1 MTTRSPGL
9 HHVTAIAGDPRQT
22 LDFYA
27 GTLGLRLV
35 KQTVN
40 FDDPETYHFYFGER
54 TGQPGS
60 LLTFFPW
67 AGARQGRPGMGEVG
81 ATALAVP
88 EGSLDAWEARLAARQ
103 VFGLRRGERFGEPY
117 LGFSDP
123 FGMQLELV
131 ERPASR
137 GAPWPGSGVP
147 TDQQVRGVAGVRLVL
162 GGVDA
167 TAAVLQETLGFGAPL
182 EEGATRRL
190 FTADGGFVDLVRDPG
205 APAPRPGAGSV
216 HHVAWRAEDDAAQA
230 AFRGALLGRSLGVT
244 PVVDRSY
251 FRSIYFREPGGV
263 LFEVAT
269 DGPGFLTDEAEAT
282 LGTSLRLPPQYEG
295 ARAQIEQALPALQ
308 EPAA

>member
-1 MTTRSPGL
+1 MSTRSPGL

-54 TGQPGS
+54 TGRPGS

-67 AGARQGRPGMGEVG
+67 AGARQGRPGAGEVG
-81 ATALAVP
+81 TTALAVP
-88 EGSLDAWEARLAARQ
+88 EGTLGAWEARLAARQ
-103 VFGLRRGERFGEPY
+103 AFGLRRGERFGEPY
-117 LGFSDP
+117 LAFADP

-131 ERPASR
+131 ERPADR
-137 GAPWPGSGVP
+137 GEAWPGSGVP
-147 TDQQVRGVAGVRLVL
+147 ADEQVRGVAGVRLVL

-167 TAAVLQETLGFGAPL
+167 TAALLQDTLGFGAPL
-182 EEGATRRL
+182 QEGTTRRL
-190 FTADGGFVDLVRDPG
+190 HTTDGGFVDLVRDPAAG
-205 APAPRPGAGSV
+205 VARLGAGSV
-216 HHVAWRAEDDAAQA
+216 HHVAWRAEDDPAQA

-269 DGPGFLTDEAEAT
+269 DGPGFLTDEPEAT

-295 ARAQIEQALPALQ
+295 ARQQIEAALPALR